1 MAMAMEGKYAA
12 ILLSIYVDSL
22 QILPGAQSLLVM
34 AWSDTDESRY
44 KRLYTLSPCDGAC
57 VGSCPNVSRRRFRP
71 HARRANAAHLLGCDG
86 RAAVRAAGQA
96 GANAAVAVVRQGA
109 VKDRAVFAA
118 GPPAAV
124 LITALAP
131 ERPLGWP
138 MTMSDRARALLQAPA
153 RDQPLLGRLAGRGS
167 PVSVESLLALQPHLV
182 LDAGTVDGIYSS
194 AAQRVIPHGLKP
206 RACASIA
213 LSRARRCGPSSAGPT
228 TGHRTGSHRQLQ
240 GDEFRAANVGS
251 GS

>member
-1 MAMAMEGKYAA
+1 MSAGDASGPTLAVPTRRTCLAAMAGLLFAPLARPAPTPLLQLFGKA
-12 ILLSIYVDSL
+12 
-22 QILPGAQSLLVM
+22 P
-34 AWSDTDESRY
+34 SRIE
-44 KRLYTLSPCDGAC
+44 R
-57 VGSCPNVSRRRFRP
+57 
-71 HARRANAAHLLGCDG
+71 
-86 RAAVRAAGQA
+86 
-96 GANAAVAVVRQGA
+96 
-109 VKDRAVFAA
+109 VFAA

-138 MTMSDRARALLQAPA
+138 MTMSDRARALLPAPA

-251 GS
+251 GSKAGGQRLGLTALKQPLSTAAAR